1 MKEKL
6 IEILEQFVGSDN
18 VHLQGTIAADEAY
31 PAKFITFFTSDSRFD
46 DFYDNNANCIFWT
59 VSVIFYSSN
68 PAEVVSVPPHIIRAM
83 REEGFIPQNAG
94 VDVISDVQTHTGWAM
109 DFIYPEKYQ
118 N

>member
-6 IEILEQFVGSDN
+6 IEILEQFVGED
-18 VHLQGTIAADEAY
+18 VYLQGTIAEDVEY
-31 PAKFITFFTSDSRFD
+31 PAKFITFFTSTSEFD
-46 DFYDNNANCIFWT
+46 EFYDNDANRIDWT

-68 PAEVVSVPPHIIRAM
+68 PAEVLSIPPQIIRALKAQ
-83 REEGFIPQNAG
+83 GFIPQNAG

>member
-1 MKEKL
+1 MKDKL
-6 IEILEQFVGSDN
+6 IGILEPYVGKN
-18 VHLQGTIAADEAY
+18 KVFLQGTIAANVVY
-31 PAKFITFFTSDSRFD
+31 PAKFITFFTNASSFE
-46 DFYDNNANCIFWT
+46 DFYDNNANRIDWT

-68 PAEVVSVPPHIIRAM
+68 PAEVYSVPPQIIRAM
-83 REEGFIPQNAG
+83 RAEGFLPQNAG